1 MCFQSGL
8 GSSRTVVDNLAAS
21 KTAFEIG
28 DSLKLRVLAAS
39 RRHVSSQWTSALAGS
54 YNAGEWLPS

>member
-8 GSSRTVVDNLAAS
+8 GVSRRVVDNLAAS
-21 KTAFEIG
+21 KTAFETG

-39 RRHVSSQWTSALAGS
+39 RRHVLPQWTSALAGS